1 LAAFKQPLKRHV
13 MAGKPKPMS
22 KIKQLIQLHK
32 QGKGI
37 KFIARTLGI
46 SKNTVKVYLEKVA
59 SSKLDVEAIIRL
71 EDPILEGEFHAG
83 NPAYKKDERYEHFIG
98 KLDYFEKELGRPGV
112 TKMLLWEEY
121 RREYPSGYGHTQF
134 FFHLSQQLV
143 ARRPSMVLEHCAGEK
158 LYVDFAGKP
167 LSYIDIQTGEIIYCQ
182 VFVACLPYSD
192 YSFAMAVKSQRVE
205 DFLHALSCCLAELGG
220 VPKILVP
227 DNLKSAITKAD
238 KYEPDINSALDDFAN
253 HYKIAVVPARVRK
266 PKDKALVENQVKLI
280 YTRVY
285 AKLRNQ
291 QFFDLASLNSAI
303 REKIREHN
311 QTRMQQKPY
320 CREERFLAD
329 ERHLLSP
336 LPEHPFELKY
346 YRELKVAKNNHI
358 YLSQDRHY
366 YSVPYPYTGAQV
378 KVIYTHSMVHIYAKG
393 GQIALHT
400 RDYKAGGYT
409 TEKSHLCSHHKHYL
423 DRSPQYYIE
432 KAKGRSEQLCQLVQ
446 LIFGQKRH
454 PEQLY
459 RICDGLLSLERK
471 TDPDTFKKACLIAIE
486 NQNYSYM
493 FLQNILKNHMAF
505 EQETKQDKPLPEH
518 PNTRGKEHYK
528 QLILNL

>member
-1 LAAFKQPLKRHV
+1 

-22 KIKQLIQLHK
+22 KIKQLIQLHN

-46 SKNTVKVYLEKVA
+46 SKNTVKSYLEKVA
-59 SSKLDVEAIIRL
+59 SSKIDAQALMDL

-83 NPAYKKDERYEHFIG
+83 NPAYKRDERYEHFIS
-98 KLDYFEKELGRPGV
+98 KLDYFEKELGRRGV
-112 TKMLLWEEY
+112 TRMLLWEEY
-121 RREYPSGYGHTQF
+121 RREYPGGYGHSQF

-167 LSYIDIQTGEIIYCQ
+167 LSYIDTQTGEIIHCQ

-192 YSFAMAVKSQRVE
+192 YSFAMAVKSQGVE
-205 DFLHALSCCLAELGG
+205 DFLYALGCCLNALGG

-227 DNLKSAITKAD
+227 DNLKSAIIKASR
-238 KYEPDINSALDDFAN
+238 YEPDVNNALDDFAN

-291 QFFDLASLNSAI
+291 QFFDLASLNNAI
-303 REKIREHN
+303 GEKIREHN

-336 LPEHPFELKY
+336 LPEQSFELKY

-358 YLSQDRHY
+358 YLAQDKHY
-366 YSVPYPYTGAQV
+366 YSVPYAYTGSMV
-378 KVIYTHSMVHIYAKG
+378 KVIYTRSMVHIYAKG
-393 GQIALHT
+393 QQIALHV
-400 RDYKAGGYT
+400 RNYKPGGYT
-409 TEKSHLCSHHKHYL
+409 FVKEHLCSHHQHYL
-423 DRSPQYYIE
+423 DRSPEYYIE
-432 KAKGRSEQLCQLVQ
+432 KAKERSEPLYQLVQ
-446 LIFGQKRH
+446 LMFEQKRY

-459 RICDGLLSLERK
+459 RSCDGLLSLERK
-471 TDPDTFKKACLIAIE
+471 TDPATFAKACQLAIE
-486 NQNYSYM
+486 NQNYSYK
-493 FLQNILKNHMAF
+493 FIENLLKNNMII
-505 EQETKQDKPLPEH
+505 EQETKPSKPLPEH
-518 PNTRGKEHYK
+518 LNKRGKKHYE
-528 QLILNL
+528 QLILNF

>member
-1 LAAFKQPLKRHV
+1 

-22 KIKQLIQLHK
+22 KIKQLIQLHN

-46 SKNTVKVYLEKVA
+46 SKNTVKSYLEKVA
-59 SSKLDVEAIIRL
+59 TSKLDAQALMEL
-71 EDPILEGEFHAG
+71 EDPILEGEFHTG
-83 NPAYKKDERYEHFIG
+83 NPAYKRDERYEHFIS
-98 KLDYFEKELGRPGV
+98 KLDYFEKELGRRGV
-112 TKMLLWEEY
+112 TRMLLWEEY
-121 RREYPSGYGHTQF
+121 RREYPGGYGHSQF

-143 ARRPSMVLEHCAGEK
+143 ARRPSMVLEHSAGEK

-167 LSYIDIQTGEIIYCQ
+167 LSYVDTQTGEIINCQ

-192 YSFAMAVKSQRVE
+192 YSFAMAVKSQSVE
-205 DFLHALSCCLAELGG
+205 DFLYALGCCLRTLGG

-227 DNLKSAITKAD
+227 DNLKSAIIKASR
-238 KYEPDINSALDDFAN
+238 YEPDVNSALDDFAN

-291 QFFDLASLNSAI
+291 QFFDLASLNNAI
-303 REKIREHN
+303 GEKIREHN

-336 LPEHPFELKY
+336 LPEQSFELKY

-358 YLSQDRHY
+358 YLAQDKHY
-366 YSVPYPYTGAQV
+366 YSVPYAYTGSMV
-378 KVIYTHSMVHIYAKG
+378 KVIYTRSMVHIYTKG
-393 GQIALHT
+393 QQIALHV
-400 RDYKAGGYT
+400 RNYKMGGYT
-409 TEKSHLCSHHKHYL
+409 FEKDHLCSHHRHYL
-423 DRSPQYYIE
+423 DRSPGYYIE
-432 KAKGRSEQLCQLVQ
+432 KAKGRSEPLYQLVK
-446 LIFGQKRH
+446 LMFEQKRY

-459 RICDGLLSLERK
+459 RSCDGLLSLERK
-471 TDPDTFKKACLIAIE
+471 TDPDTFARACQIAIE
-486 NQNYSYM
+486 NQNYTYK
-493 FLQNILKNHMAF
+493 FLENILKNNMAYHK
-505 EQETKQDKPLPEH
+505 ETMPDKHLPDH
-518 PNTRGKEHYK
+518 SNTRGKEHYK